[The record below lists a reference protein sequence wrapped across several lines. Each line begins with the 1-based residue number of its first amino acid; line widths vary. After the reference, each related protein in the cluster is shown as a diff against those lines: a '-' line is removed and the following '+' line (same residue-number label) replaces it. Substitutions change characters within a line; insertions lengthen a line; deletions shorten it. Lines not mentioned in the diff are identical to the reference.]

1 MKKHFII
8 PACSLTLIVVSLLVA
23 RHFPRPLAGEEHYAN
38 HGSSSSVPDAN
49 SRTAATSSAQRNA
62 ASSAWRGTA
71 LPAQAGHVSPEPA
84 KGSAGDRSDELK
96 ARQLA
101 EQLGLSGERL
111 ERMLPLL
118 RSSVEQERL
127 ATIELLKHARF
138 SHTTSDPYFL
148 AALQQRARISV
159 ADQSLREQLSGQE
172 WDSLVAFDAEMENNV
187 LNLLANENFTL
198 WDRHLDFGPA
208 EHEAYQIFFDQSQ
221 QRMQSAMNTSLT
233 PGALAEELAT
243 QDKRTFGRL
252 AAILPEE
259 KVATL
264 RIMQEASTDPALRQP
279 AESP

>member
-23 RHFPRPLAGEEHYAN
+23 RHFPRPPAGEEHSAN
-38 HGSSSSVPDAN
+38 HGSSSSVPEAN

-71 LPAQAGHVSPEPA
+71 RPAQDGHVSPEPA

-118 RSSVEQERL
+118 TRSVEQERL
-127 ATIELLKHARF
+127 ATIELLKHSRF

-159 ADQSLREQLSGQE
+159 ADPSLREQLSGQE

-198 WDRHLDFGPA
+198 WDRQLDFGPA

-233 PGALAEELAT
+233 PGALAEELAA
-243 QDKRTFGRL
+243 QDKRTFERL